1 MRSGH
6 FFFTSFRRMV
16 VLADDAV
23 ERSGIP
29 IASPTST
36 DVNVVALQEPD
47 PLGIPR

>member
-29 IASPTST
+29 ITSPTST
-36 DVNVVALQEPD
+36 DVNVALQEQT
-47 PLGIPR
+47 L